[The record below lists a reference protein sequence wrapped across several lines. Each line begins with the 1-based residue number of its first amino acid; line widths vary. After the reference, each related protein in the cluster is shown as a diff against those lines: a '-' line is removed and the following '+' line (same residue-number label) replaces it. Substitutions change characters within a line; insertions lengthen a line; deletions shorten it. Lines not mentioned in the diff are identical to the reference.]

1 MTIETP
7 GLRREAAKKEL
18 DLIVEA
24 FSATEPNTAEE
35 FNLAKRLVEDLTFQR
50 LSYRVMEEDW
60 APHIEEIRKAAE
72 IIAESFIKEAR
83 EGGMA
88 PEEARRRLGLMIENG
103 FIDPARNP
111 LVKSFV
117 ERSA

>member
-7 GLRREAAKKEL
+7 EFKHEAAKMAFQKT
-18 DLIVEA
+18 VEA
-24 FSATEPNTAEE
+24 FSATLPNTEGE
-35 FNLAKRLVEDLTFQR
+35 FRIAQR
-50 LSYRVMEEDW
+50 LIESLIFHWFGFRLEDADW
-60 APHIEEIRKAAE
+60 APHIGEIRKAAE